1 MIKLTG
7 YAQAVIQ
14 DEYMLGAN
22 NSRVPVTGG
31 KKALIAQ
38 YLQKSVPY
46 GVWVT
51 SSGLEVLFN
60 REYRPILE
68 RMTST
73 GTVRVSVDRWVDDIV
88 KQSWFSHGIGP
99 ANATDKEL
107 RNMLLARE
115 AFINKRSVAEF
126 IVSGDERN
134 EKA

>member
-1 MIKLTG
+1 MI
-7 YAQAVIQ
+7 
-14 DEYMLGAN
+14 GAN

-31 KKALIAQ
+31 KKALTAQ
-38 YLQKSVPY
+38 YLQQSVPY

-60 REYRPILE
+60 RGYRPILE
-68 RMTST
+68 RMTSA

-99 ANATDKEL
+99 TNATDKEL

-126 IVSGDERN
+126 IVSEDERN